1 MGTFDTITVLNM
13 SKRGTDCSYY
23 YERLNEKQKK
33 FVDEKSKELKIELKI
48 EKFLEKQKKE

>member
-1 MGTFDTITVLNM
+1 MGTFDTIAVLNM
-13 SKRGTDCSYY
+13 SKRGADCSHY

-48 EKFLEKQKKE
+48 EKFLEKQKK